1 MVQDL
6 LDIVLLFQFIAF
18 CIMEESSIK
27 NIQSNQDEDI
37 VNLESECCGEFE
49 IDVLNDS
56 FQNISID
63 GK

>member
-1 MVQDL
+1 
-6 LDIVLLFQFIAF
+6 
-18 CIMEESSIK
+18 MEESSIK
-27 NIQSNQDEDI
+27 NIQSNQDEYI

>member
-1 MVQDL
+1 
-6 LDIVLLFQFIAF
+6 
-18 CIMEESSIK
+18 MEESSIK
-27 NIQSNQDEDI
+27 HI

>member
-1 MVQDL
+1 MRIL
-6 LDIVLLFQFIAF
+6 Y
-18 CIMEESSIK
+18 
-27 NIQSNQDEDI
+27 
-37 VNLESECCGEFE
+37 NLESECCGEFE